1 MSDLVLNSGPS
12 STTIAELTSQG
23 IPFKTTMNLDLPQ
36 LPSDLTDLDDEDL
49 MALFSKLTAYSN
61 FLASQYACAVI
72 DEREAEKKLEYVE
85 NLALLR
91 ESNLKSAKDT
101 VTVLKAK
108 VSTSPEVME
117 LSDELAVRY
126 NYRKLIEVMVNNVDR
141 DSNLIS
147 RELTRRTSGGSFR
160 QRGQRMFT

>member
-1 MSDLVLNSGPS
+1 MNDLTLNSGPS
-12 STTIAELTSQG
+12 SNTISALTAQG
-23 IPFKTTMNLDLPQ
+23 IPFKTTMTLDLPQ

-49 MALFSKLTAYSN
+49 MAIFSQLTAYSN

-91 ESNLKSAKDT
+91 ESGNKAAKDT
-101 VTVLKAK
+101 VTILKAK

-117 LSDELAVRY
+117 LADDLAVRY

-160 QRGQRMFT
+160 TRGNRTFA